1 MKTILHKY
9 PFVSKFVLAIILFG
23 SALFISGILNK
34 GVVKRHFPYVSCLLL
49 LMATWFLYRL
59 DKQSLKAIG
68 LNFSLKNMSFLPIGV
83 LVGAVT
89 FLAARILRALYFGE
103 SIEISTSINY
113 SAILLSFYFI
123 LPQVTTEEFLFRG
136 YLFQKTISITSIFL
150 ANVIFSMLF
159 MLIHVFDENVLNNIG
174 MMILLAV
181 TIPVGHLLF
190 ATALIKSK
198 TLFFPIGIH
207 LGNNWATRHIIT
219 DSDSGESILFI
230 PDQINFDSWTPFIV
244 MILLTNGFFLCIT
257 FLIWKWDK
265 ISEFIKRKN
274 P

>member
-1 MKTILHKY
+1 
-9 PFVSKFVLAIILFG
+9 
-23 SALFISGILNK
+23 
-34 GVVKRHFPYVSCLLL
+34 
-49 LMATWFLYRL
+49 MATWFLYRL

-83 LVGAVT
+83 LAGAMT

-113 SAILLSFYFI
+113 SAILFSFYFI

-159 MLIHVFDENVLNNIG
+159 MLIHVLDENVLNNMG

-244 MILLTNGFFLCIT
+244 ILLLTNGFFLCIT

-265 ISEFIKRKN
+265 IPKFIKRKN